1 MTVFDELSEELC
13 RKHQAEICAIIN
25 RHDIKSLQHS
35 IFDEQH
41 SLLIDCVRKVIWCK
55 IITFLNGNLFSFVA
69 ICENRPDLALRKHVT
84 RVTVEMAKYFY
95 FPHGLYLNP
104 FVSSELLSQI
114 EESLVPLCIGLLDHF
129 TPPAGAACSSAV
141 LDFV

>member
-1 MTVFDELSEELC
+1 M
-13 RKHQAEICAIIN
+13 
-25 RHDIKSLQHS
+25 HDLKSLQHS
-35 IFDEQH
+35 IFDEQLN
-41 SLLIDCVRKVIWCK
+41 LLIERVRQVLCCK
-55 IITFLNGNLFSFVA
+55 TITFLHDISFFVTN
-69 ICENRPDLALRKHVT
+69 CENRPHEAFRRHVT
-84 RVTVEMAKYFY
+84 RVTVEVAKYFY

-129 TPPAGAACSSAV
+129 TPPACAACSSAV